1 MQEDLGRNEDPKYAY
16 VVVENLGHYCCV
28 LFLTPTQ
35 VAATVLEKALYENVV
50 SKERIQE
57 NMKHVKFFHS
67 VQRQFRG
74 LNLGNAENSQSRKFF
89 NHCHKLSYLI
99 DASHVA
105 CFPIS
110 TIASMSG
117 AYERRSFS
125 KLRLE
130 ERYPQHD
137 AIIFDKASQMS
148 DSKIVHA
155 R

>member
-1 MQEDLGRNEDPKYAY
+1 M
-16 VVVENLGHYCCV
+16 
-28 LFLTPTQ
+28 TPTQ

-50 SKERIQE
+50 VLKKRIQE

-74 LNLGNAENSQSRKFF
+74 VNLGNAENSQSRKFF

-117 AYERRSFS
+117 AHEGRSFP

-130 ERYPQHD
+130 DKYLQHD
-137 AIIFDKASQMS
+137 AIIFDKASQIN

-155 R
+155 H